1 MQGSGTVG
9 NNSGH
14 NAGGTQSLPYNGAGA
29 DQQFAEIA
37 SEFQSA
43 IDHFSDTARAL
54 EDAKLMAQQA
64 ADGAQGN
71 KAQLKPEIFDLL
83 VSGANENATP
93 RAIQDQRE
101 LLLAYGPADGLFAE
115 AVNAAEIYFNIG
127 QVMEAA
133 GRVAQVYADLGPVEA
148 ARLLARYTSE
158 SDPLIGARILDAAEA
173 TISQIITHIGV
184 GEYHDWPGAPDEEP
198 RSFKSD
204 METKEQI
211 FGFLSAA
218 VERPSQSTEAAE
230 PIGAMAQR
238 INEELYRYVVGSMID
253 GNGLTL
259 PFNMLNLLPEDL
271 VLRMLVYGGVS
282 GLTTRLSGENHILTR
297 LARFDPEAARL
308 LNSAMNARL
317 TERLNVQDHP
327 AVSR

>member
-9 NNSGH
+9 SGGSQ
-14 NAGGTQSLPYNGAGA
+14 NTGGAQSLPQGASA
-29 DQQFAEIA
+29 DQQLAEIA
-37 SEFQSA
+37 GEFQNV
-43 IDHFSDTARAL
+43 IDQFSDTARRL
-54 EDAKLMAQQA
+54 EDAKLTEQQA
-64 ADGAQGN
+64 PDGARGDRQ
-71 KAQLKPEIFDLL
+71 
-83 VSGANENATP
+83 AT
-93 RAIQDQRE
+93 QDRWEQ
-101 LLLAYGPADGLFAE
+101 LLAYGRAGGPFAG
-115 AVNAAEIYFNIG
+115 AVDAAESYFDIG
-127 QVMEAA
+127 PVMEAA
-133 GRVAQVYADLGPVEA
+133 GRIAQVYADLGPVEA

-158 SDPLIGARILDAAEA
+158 SDPLTGARILQAAEA
-173 TISQIITHIGV
+173 TISQIITHIGL
-184 GEYHDWPGAPDEEP
+184 GEYHDWPGAPGGEP

-204 METKEQI
+204 IATKEQI

-230 PIGAMAQR
+230 PIGMMARR

-259 PFNMLNLLPEDL
+259 PFNMLDLLPEDL

-317 TERLNVQDHP
+317 TERLDAQDHP